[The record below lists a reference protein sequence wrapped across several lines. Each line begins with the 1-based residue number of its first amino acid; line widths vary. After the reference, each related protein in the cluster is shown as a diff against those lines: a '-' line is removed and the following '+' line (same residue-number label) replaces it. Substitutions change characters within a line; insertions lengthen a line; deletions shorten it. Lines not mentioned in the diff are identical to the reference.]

1 MTRSRIRFHNPF
13 HDRRAGD
20 LRGDA
25 LAGLVLG
32 VESVPD
38 GLASGLLAGVNPVA
52 GLYGYLVGMVGAA
65 CFTST
70 TFMTV
75 QATGAMAII
84 VDDVDLAAWPDPPR
98 ALFTLSLVTGVI
110 MLLAGVLRLG
120 RLLRFVP
127 RAVMTGFITAVGAN
141 IALGQLG
148 TFTGYDAEGA
158 NRIVRALNLVL
169 HIWLIDPWT
178 TLVGMATVAL
188 IVVLRRTPLDAL
200 GLVVAVVLGSALAA
214 VLAEAG
220 ASVATVGDVAD
231 IPRTLPGPRLP
242 DLGAVFDL
250 LIPATSLAFVGLIQG
265 AGVSAA
271 VPNPDG
277 TFGDAS
283 ADFVGQGIGNVTA
296 GVFQGMP
303 VGGSM
308 SATSLMVEAG
318 ARSRLALLLAGG
330 VMAVVVIGLGGLV
343 SRVAMPALAGL
354 LIFVGVRSIRPTEV
368 MAVAR
373 TGLVPRVVM
382 ATTLVVTMLLPL
394 QYAVLAGV
402 AMATIIHV
410 ARQSGSV
417 TVRRIEVHD
426 DGRLRE
432 VDPPAELGA
441 HEIVVLQMYGSLFF
455 ANIESFER
463 ILPTVTP
470 ASTGS
475 VVLLRA
481 RGAEDFGATLLAALD
496 RYLERTHQA
505 GSKMMIVTD
514 NPRIRRQ
521 LAATGTLTT
530 LGADNLYEADSWLG
544 ETTRQAYRDARRWVA
559 DRQPDRPAPRPDPD
573 DPDEPDPH
581 R

>member
-1 MTRSRIRFHNPF
+1 MTRPGFGFHNPF
-13 HDRRAGD
+13 RGLRGSDV
-20 LRGDA
+20 RGDA
-25 LAGLVLG
+25 VAGLVLG

-52 GLYGYLVGMVGAA
+52 GLYGYLFGMVGAA

-84 VDDVDLAAWPDPPR
+84 VDDVDLAARPDPER
-98 ALFTLSLVTGVI
+98 ALFTLSMVTGAF
-110 MLLAGVLRLG
+110 MLLAGLLRLG

-127 RAVMTGFITAVGAN
+127 RAVMTGFITAVGVN

-158 NRIVRALNLVL
+158 NRIIRALDLLV
-169 HIWLIDPWT
+169 HVWRIDLAST
-178 TLVGMATVAL
+178 AVGAVTVAS
-188 IVVLRRTPLDAL
+188 IVVLRRTRLGAL
-200 GLVVAVVLGSALAA
+200 GLVVAVVIGSAVA
-214 VLAEAG
+214 VALSG
-220 ASVATVGDVAD
+220 LDTLVATVGDVAD
-231 IPRTLPGPRLP
+231 VPRSLPGPRLP
-242 DLGAVFDL
+242 ILADVADL

-271 VPNPDG
+271 MPNPDG

-283 ADFVGQGIGNVTA
+283 ADFVGQGVGNIAA

-308 SATSLMVEAG
+308 SASSLVVEAG
-318 ARSRLALLLAGG
+318 ARSRMALLMAGG
-330 VMAVVVIGLGGLV
+330 VMAVVVVGLGGVV

-354 LIFVGVRSIRPTEV
+354 LIFVGIRSIRPSEV

-373 TGLVPRVVM
+373 TGSVPMAVMTTTVVI
-382 ATTLVVTMLLPL
+382 TMLIPL

-402 AMATIIHV
+402 GLATILHV
-410 ARQSGSV
+410 VRQAGTV

-432 VDPPAELGA
+432 VDPPDRLGA
-441 HEIVVLQMYGSLFF
+441 HEVVVLQMYGSLFF
-455 ANIESFER
+455 ANVESFER
-463 ILPTVTP
+463 LLPTVTP
-470 ASTGS
+470 ESTGS

-481 RGAEDFGATLLAALD
+481 RGAEDFGATLLAALN
-496 RYLERTHQA
+496 RYLAQTRSA
-505 GSKMMIVTD
+505 GSKVVIVTD
-514 NPRIRRQ
+514 NPRIRHQ
-521 LAATGTLTT
+521 LAVTGTLDA
-530 LGADNLYEADSWLG
+530 LGPGNLYQSDSWLG
-544 ETTRQAYRDARRWVA
+544 ETTRRAYRDARHWVA
-559 DRQPDRPAPRPDPD
+559 ERQ
-573 DPDEPDPH
+573 EPDQPGS
-581 R
+581 RPGGGD